1 METEEQA
8 LYRKQYQIKRELV
21 CMFLGLAEKAPVED
35 VLNTLTIKYGM
46 VFDDFIYKKTK
57 SGRREF
63 RKIIYEFC
71 EKHKLKTRKLTYI
84 DPTKSIFVKKK
95 KKRKEKGFYFTS
107 EWRELRYKALLLHGR
122 KCMCCGAAPPYV
134 TLHVDHIKPRSKH
147 PELQLDI
154 SNLQVLCED
163 CNLGKSNKD
172 KTDFRPMLIKGGKE

>member
-1 METEEQA
+1 MVTQRLDRRLLLKRLRTLANEDGIPKTFGWVALAIACGAKDIATKGMARQFLIEKYPMAMES
-8 LYRKQYQIKRELV
+8 
-21 CMFLGLAEKAPVED
+21 PD
-35 VLNTLTIKYGM
+35 
-46 VFDDFIYKKTK
+46 IYKNRKTK
-57 SGRREF
+57 PVTMKYLENVSKPK
-63 RKIIYEFC
+63 KI
-71 EKHKLKTRKLTYI
+71 
-84 DPTKSIFVKKK
+84 KKK
-95 KKRKEKGFYFTS
+95 NDNFYMCR
-107 EWRELRYKALLLHGR
+107 EWRELRYRALLLHGR